1 MAGILVIGSS
11 NIDLIMKM
19 QHLPQTG
26 ETVTDCSF
34 MQTFGGKGANQ
45 AVGAARSGGKVTFV
59 SCVGDDAY
67 GKAMIENLS
76 RDHINVNFVWK
87 EQDIPTGTALI
98 MIGSRGENYISVAPG
113 ANYRMTRESID
124 KVREVIKESS
134 LVVLQYE
141 ILPDTLE
148 YIVNLC
154 HGTYVPVLLNL
165 APARKISSGA
175 LKKLKYLVVNET
187 EARFL
192 AETKKVDPSNV
203 NTIAGKLLDLGP
215 EIVIITLGE
224 SGSYIAS
231 RSGVMDVPEF
241 RVTAV
246 DTTAAGDVYCG
257 ALATALVENRALG
270 DAVLFASAAAAL
282 SVTRL
287 GAQPSAPFRNEID
300 EFIRKNI
307 KG

>member
-231 RSGVMDVPEF
+231 RSGVMDVPAF